1 MEKNIPTHH
10 MLYNAGATP
19 RKGNGAKEKPQ
30 IPAVTAG
37 SIGKNEIFSFLKKK
51 ILKSW
56 FNWFIIGFYI

>member
-1 MEKNIPTHH
+1 
-10 MLYNAGATP
+10 MLYNAEATQ
-19 RKGNGAKEKPQ
+19 RKEKDAKEKPH

-37 SIGKNEIFSFLKKK
+37 SIGKSEIFSFLKKT